1 MKQFTLLLAALAV
14 LLIAVACSP
23 TGGQEPVAGQPTT
36 EAAVEGQ
43 GEMKTLFVG
52 PELVDCTG
60 VAPMQCM
67 QVREDPNGEWQLF
80 YNTIEGFTFE
90 PGFTYELRVNV
101 ETIANPPADGSSLK
115 YTLVEIVNQTAATES
130 LAPEANGLSGVRW
143 VLVSTVN
150 AAGET
155 VMALADSE
163 VTAEFGPDGQ
173 MAGSAGC
180 NRYFA
185 SYTVDGGNLTIGQ
198 AGSTMMACEPVAVM
212 EQEAQFLAAL
222 GTAATWQVEGDT
234 LTISNAAG
242 APVATFQASEPA
254 SLTGGVWSATGYN
267 NGKEAVVSL
276 VADTTIT
283 ATFTEDGQ
291 LNGSAGCNNFMT
303 SYTLD
308 GQNIT
313 IQPAAS
319 TRKLCPGE
327 GIMEQE
333 AQFLTALTTAATW
346 SISGNELELRTADGA
361 LVAHFV
367 LQAAQ

>member
-1 MKQFTLLLAALAV
+1 
-14 LLIAVACSP
+14 
-23 TGGQEPVAGQPTT
+23 
-36 EAAVEGQ
+36 
-43 GEMKTLFVG
+43 
-52 PELVDCTG
+52 
-60 VAPMQCM
+60 M

-80 YNTIEGFTFE
+80 YNPIEGFTFE

-101 ETIANPPADGSSLK
+101 ATIANPPADGSSLK
-115 YTLVEIVNQTAATES
+115 YTLVEVVSQTAAAET
-130 LAPEANGLSGVRW
+130 LAPEASGLQGVRW
-143 VLVSTVN
+143 VLVSLVN

-155 VMALADSE
+155 VTALADSE

-173 MAGSAGC
+173 MAGSGGC

-185 SYTVDGGNLTIGQ
+185 SYTVDGSNLTIGQ
-198 AGSTMMACEPVAVM
+198 AGSTMMACEPVEVM

-222 GTAATWQVEGDT
+222 GSVATWQIDGDT
-234 LTISNAAG
+234 LTISNADG
-242 APVATFQASEPA
+242 APLMTFQASQPA
-254 SLTGGVWSATGYN
+254 SLTGGTWSATGYN
-267 NGKEAVVSL
+267 NGREAVVSL

-283 ATFTEDGQ
+283 ANFTEDGQ

-313 IQPAAS
+313 IQPAAT
-319 TRKLCPGE
+319 TRKMCPGE
-327 GIMEQE
+327 GVMEQE
-333 AQFLTALTTAATW
+333 AQFLAALTTAATW

-367 LQAAQ
+367 AQ

>member
-1 MKQFTLLLAALAV
+1 MKQFTLLLLAMAV
-14 LLIAVACSP
+14 LLVAACSP
-23 TGGQEPVAGQPTT
+23 SGGQEPVASQPTT
-36 EAAVEGQ
+36 EAGMEGQ

-67 QVREDPNGEWQLF
+67 QVREDPNGDWQLF

-101 ETIANPPADGSSLK
+101 ATIANPPADGSSLK
-115 YTLVEIVNQTAATES
+115 YTLVEVVNKAAATETV
-130 LAPEANGLSGVRW
+130 APETSGLEGVRW
-143 VLVSTVN
+143 VLISYTN

-155 VMALADSE
+155 MTALADRE
-163 VTAEFGPDGQ
+163 VTAEFSPDGQ
-173 MAGSAGC
+173 MAGSASC

-198 AGSTMMACEPVAVM
+198 TGSTMMACEPVEVM
-212 EQEAQFLAAL
+212 EQEAQFLTAL
-222 GTAATWQVEGDT
+222 GSAATWQIEGDM
-234 LTISNAAG
+234 LTINDAAG
-242 APVATFQASEPA
+242 ATVLTFQASEPA
-254 SLTGGVWSATGYN
+254 SLTGTTWSAVNYN
-267 NGKEAVVSL
+267 NGNEAVVSL
-276 VADTTIT
+276 VADTAIT
-283 ATFTEDGQ
+283 ATFTEDGK
-291 LNGSAGCNNFMT
+291 LNGSASCNTFMT

-313 IQPAAS
+313 IQPAAT

-327 GIMEQE
+327 GVMEQE
-333 AQFLTALTTAATW
+333 AQFLAALTTAATW
-346 SISGNELELRTADGA
+346 SISGNDLELRTADGA

-367 LQAAQ
+367 AQAAG